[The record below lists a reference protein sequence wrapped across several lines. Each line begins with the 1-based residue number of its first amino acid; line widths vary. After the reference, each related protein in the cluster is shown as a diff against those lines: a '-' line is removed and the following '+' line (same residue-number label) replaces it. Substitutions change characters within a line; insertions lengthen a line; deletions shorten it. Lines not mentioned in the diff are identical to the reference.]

1 MRKSLLKLALCDFKL
16 VFLSY
21 FLGFFGQIVSTSGQQ
36 NSANGFIISV
46 TRKTAMGVTC
56 GLNATLLVDAEA

>member
-1 MRKSLLKLALCDFKL
+1 MTLNWF
-16 VFLSY
+16 F
-21 FLGFFGQIVSTSGQQ
+21 FPIFWGFFGQIVSTSGQQ

-56 GLNATLLVDAEA
+56 GLTATLLVDAEA